1 MAAEDLKRMSEEDFE
16 QLLQEMVVAQQ
27 KKMQAETAEAEERAT
42 IAGMDWRYDPLRMS
56 AKLCELT
63 QKLCGKLDVFCWILG
78 AKDDSEG
85 ESEDDHMDDPMGRVR
100 GAQQREERQTR
111 KKEMRKALEDA
122 ANEKCPVTQH
132 VEASRDKAEARKG
145 QVMAW
150 LKEALVQEAQE
161 FICGDCSPQ
170 ESVCIGCETEVDAM
184 YAEARRRIRVDVTG
198 MIEEGESEMTCL
210 AAATQRAEKARR
222 TVRAYEAELCAMF
235 ETRNAA
241 KLAEDMTLLTE
252 TAEGPVEAKVSV
264 LKDVPEMTD
273 KVEAYKTWSEITM
286 ATATDLMQTAVR
298 RHAEGG
304 GCSQCTGGG
313 QEQQEGRKP
322 ESLGRQSF
330 VVYGGKVHG
339 LSNVIATR

>member
-1 MAAEDLKRMSEEDFE
+1 MDI
-16 QLLQEMVVAQQ
+16 
-27 KKMQAETAEAEERAT
+27 TA
-42 IAGMDWRYDPLRMS
+42 
-56 AKLCELT
+56 
-63 QKLCGKLDVFCWILG
+63 
-78 AKDDSEG
+78 
-85 ESEDDHMDDPMGRVR
+85 
-100 GAQQREERQTR
+100 
-111 KKEMRKALEDA
+111 
-122 ANEKCPVTQH
+122 
-132 VEASRDKAEARKG
+132 
-145 QVMAW
+145 
-150 LKEALVQEAQE
+150 
-161 FICGDCSPQ
+161 
-170 ESVCIGCETEVDAM
+170 
-184 YAEARRRIRVDVTG
+184 

-264 LKDVPEMTD
+264 LKDVLEMTD

-330 VVYGGKVHG
+330 VVYGGTDAWNEQCDSCKMQREQQEIGPVEG
-339 LSNVIATR
+339 TAGKIMEQLWRQMNEAIEAAGVTSREQMFFASRVERAMQLDEAPETRNG